1 MKSTC
6 ELNAPHD
13 AGKAAMQQIA
23 DWLEKLGM
31 PGLGCWKLI
40 VPDMLAP
47 VGFLDYT
54 FRLVA

>member
-1 MKSTC
+1 
-6 ELNAPHD
+6 
-13 AGKAAMQQIA
+13 MQQIA
-23 DWLEKLGM
+23 DRLKKLGM